1 MKNAQLRGYIFATIS
16 AVSFGLIPLFILP
29 IKQIGFPMDTTLFYR
44 FFFSSMMVGALM
56 IYRKDNFKINLREA
70 SILMVLGLF
79 YAFSSE
85 FLFLGYD
92 YLSAG
97 IASTALFVYPVIVA
111 LIMFFVYKEKL
122 SKMSAFSL
130 ALAFFGVIIL
140 CVKEGSLD
148 INFIGLGI
156 VLLSALCYA
165 LYMVI
170 VNKARLPISGFK
182 LSFYSMLF
190 TSLYYLGKVGVNGET
205 LMLPNYELLLNF
217 LVFALVTTLVS
228 SLALVYAIKSIGS
241 TPTAI
246 LGALE
251 PIIAVLI
258 SVLMFGEDFTVNLL
272 IGIILILTGVILNI
286 IAENKNQ
293 KKSLT
298 T

>member
-70 SILMVLGLF
+70 SILVVLGLF

-130 ALAFFGVIIL
+130 ALAFLGVIVL

-182 LSFYSMLF
+182 LSFYSMIF

-272 IGIILILTGVILNI
+272 IGIILILVGVILNI

>member
-1 MKNAQLRGYIFATIS
+1 MKNAQLRGYIFAIIS

-29 IKQIGFPMDTTLFYR
+29 IKQIGFPIDTTLFYR
-44 FFFSSMMVGALM
+44 FFFSSMMVGALI

-122 SKMSAFSL
+122 SKLSAFSL
-130 ALAFFGVIIL
+130 ALAFLGVIVL

-258 SVLMFGEDFTVNLL
+258 SVLMFGEDFTMNLL
-272 IGIILILTGVILNI
+272 IGIVLILTGVILNI
-286 IAENKNQ
+286 IESQ
-293 KKSLT
+293 KKMGSN
-298 T
+298 

>member
-1 MKNAQLRGYIFATIS
+1 MKNAQLRGYIFAIIS

-29 IKQIGFPMDTTLFYR
+29 IKQIGFPIDTTLFYR

-122 SKMSAFSL
+122 SKLSAFSL
-130 ALAFFGVIIL
+130 ALAFFGVIVL

-258 SVLMFGEDFTVNLL
+258 SVLMFGEDFTLNLL
-272 IGIILILTGVILNI
+272 IGIILILSGVILNI

>member
-1 MKNAQLRGYIFATIS
+1 
-16 AVSFGLIPLFILP
+16 
-29 IKQIGFPMDTTLFYR
+29 
-44 FFFSSMMVGALM
+44 
-56 IYRKDNFKINLREA
+56 
-70 SILMVLGLF
+70 
-79 YAFSSE
+79 
-85 FLFLGYD
+85 
-92 YLSAG
+92 
-97 IASTALFVYPVIVA
+97 
-111 LIMFFVYKEKL
+111 
-122 SKMSAFSL
+122 
-130 ALAFFGVIIL
+130 
-140 CVKEGSLD
+140 
-148 INFIGLGI
+148 
-156 VLLSALCYA
+156 
-165 LYMVI
+165 
-170 VNKARLPISGFK
+170 
-182 LSFYSMLF
+182 
-190 TSLYYLGKVGVNGET
+190 VGVNGET

-272 IGIILILTGVILNI
+272 IGIILILVGVILNI

>member
-29 IKQIGFPMDTTLFYR
+29 IKQIGFPMNTTLFYR

-272 IGIILILTGVILNI
+272 IGIILILVGVILNI